1 MRSSQE
7 VAFRWQND
15 RRDCRKWLLPFAS
28 FLHFVASDLGF
39 LHIWWGRQDPKTKIW
54 CVVFSYPFTISF
66 FHLKNKRRSEKKS
79 HQNEEI
85 KHFSGWLE
93 LNCLFPTFFF
103 LYSLMDFSIFIPRV
117 TCGDS
122 RMWMRFFA
130 HMISVSFFLVGK
142 NSIQKIHLAWV
153 FL

>member
-1 MRSSQE
+1 M
-7 VAFRWQND
+7 AFRWQND

-39 LHIWWGRQDPKTKIW
+39 LHIWWGRQDPQTKIW

-66 FHLKNKRRSEKKS
+66 FSFEEQTKKWEKS

-85 KHFSGWLE
+85 KHFSGWIE

-103 LYSLMDFSIFIPRV
+103 LYCFMDFSIFIPSV

-122 RMWMRFFA
+122 WMWMRCFYKQY
-130 HMISVSFFLVGK
+130 SVSFFFVGK
-142 NSIQKIHLAWV
+142 ISIQKIHLAWV